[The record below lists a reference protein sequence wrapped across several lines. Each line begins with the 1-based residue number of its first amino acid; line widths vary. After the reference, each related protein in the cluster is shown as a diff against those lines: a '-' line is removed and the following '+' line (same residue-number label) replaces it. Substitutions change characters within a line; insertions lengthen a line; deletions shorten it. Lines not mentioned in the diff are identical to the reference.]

1 MTRSLKNLYAYVEQ
15 DQLRKALSDLK
26 QIFSLAGSEL
36 FNDTIMILGQFS
48 KLSSDVRK
56 GILTSE
62 DERVTHAKITQA
74 TLSLIQEIES
84 YPGEYQRFTLI
95 DEEIDQVSQQ
105 RNRVFLPPAI
115 KGALYDRLTYLTEH
129 NITCNILWIDNHPE
143 NNAQEVKL
151 LRDIGL
157 KIDLAETSDL
167 AFSMLQNS
175 SYQLIVSDR
184 SRGGNKT
191 EGFDFHHMLLDKGI
205 DLPFVF
211 YVGTKERPNG
221 VPPYAFGI
229 TDSPIELLHL
239 IMDVVQ
245 RGV

>member
-1 MTRSLKNLYAYVEQ
+1 MNTALKNLYAYVEQ
-15 DQLRKALSDLK
+15 DELRKALSDLK

-36 FNDTIMILGQFS
+36 FSDTIMILGQFS

-56 GILTSE
+56 GVLTSNE
-62 DERVTHAKITQA
+62 ERVTHAKITQA
-74 TLSLIQEIES
+74 TLSLIQEIEDF
-84 YPGEYQRFTLI
+84 PEEYKRFSII

-105 RNRVFLPPAI
+105 RNRVLLPPSI
-115 KGALYDRLTYLTEH
+115 KGALFDRLTYLTEQ
-129 NITCNILWIDNHPE
+129 NVTCKILWIDNHPE

-157 KIDLAETSDL
+157 HIDLAETSDL
-167 AFSMLQNS
+167 AFAMVQNS
-175 SYQLIVSDR
+175 TYQLIVSDR
-184 SRGGNKT
+184 SRGGNKR
-191 EGFDFHHMLLDKGI
+191 EGFDFHHMLLGKGI

-245 RGV
+245 RGG

>member
-1 MTRSLKNLYAYVEQ
+1 MNIALKNLYAYVEQ
-15 DQLRKALSDLK
+15 DDLRKALSDLK

-36 FNDTIMILGQFS
+36 FSDTVMILGQFS
-48 KLSSDVRK
+48 KLSSDLRK
-56 GILTSE
+56 GVLTSE
-62 DERVTHAKITQA
+62 NERVTHARITQA
-74 TLSLIQEIES
+74 TLGLIQEIEHF
-84 YPGEYQRFTLI
+84 PEAYQKFSTI
-95 DEEIDQVSQQ
+95 DTEIDQVAKQ
-105 RNRVFLPPAI
+105 RNRVLLPPAI

-129 NITCNILWIDNHPE
+129 NISCSILWIDNHPE

-157 KIDLAETSDL
+157 HLDLAETSDL
-167 AFSMLQNS
+167 AFAMLQNS
-175 SYQLIVSDR
+175 TYQLIVSDR

-191 EGFDFHHMLLDKGI
+191 EGFDFHHMLLGKGI

>member
-1 MTRSLKNLYAYVEQ
+1 MNTALKNLYAYVEQ
-15 DQLRKALSDLK
+15 DDLRKALSDLK

-36 FNDTIMILGQFS
+36 FNDAIMILGQFS

-62 DERVTHAKITQA
+62 DERVTHARITQA
-74 TLSLIQEIES
+74 TLGLIQEIERF
-84 YPGEYQRFTLI
+84 PEEYEQFTMI
-95 DEEIDQVSQQ
+95 DKEIDQVSQQ
-105 RNRVFLPPAI
+105 RNRVLLPPAI

-129 NITCNILWIDNHPE
+129 NISCNILWIDNHPE
-143 NNAQEVKL
+143 NNVQEVKL

-157 KIDLAETSDL
+157 HIDLAETSDL
-167 AFSMLQNS
+167 AFAMVQNS
-175 SYQLIVSDR
+175 TYQLIVSDR
-184 SRGGNKT
+184 SRAGNKT
-191 EGFDFHHMLLDKGI
+191 EGFDFHHVLLGKGI

-229 TDSPIELLHL
+229 TDSPVELLHL

>member
-1 MTRSLKNLYAYVEQ
+1 MNRELKNLYDYVEQ
-15 DQLRKALSDLK
+15 DELRKALSDLK

-62 DERVTHAKITQA
+62 EERVIHAKITQA

-84 YPGEYQRFTLI
+84 FPEEYQRFTTI
-95 DEEIDQVSQQ
+95 DAEIEQVSQQ
-105 RNRVFLPPAI
+105 RNRGLIPTAI
-115 KGALYDRLTYLTEH
+115 KGALFDRLTYLTEH

-143 NNAQEVKL
+143 NNAQEIKL

-157 KIDLAETSDL
+157 NIDLAETSEL
-167 AFSMLQNS
+167 AFAMVQDS
-175 SYQLIVSDR
+175 SYQFIVSDR

-191 EGFDFHHMLLDKGI
+191 EGFDFHHMLLGKGI

-211 YVGTKERPNG
+211 YVGTKERQNG

>member
-1 MTRSLKNLYAYVEQ
+1 MNSALQNLYAHVEQ
-15 DQLRKALSDLK
+15 NELRKALSELK

-36 FNDTIMILGQFS
+36 FNDSVMILGQFS
-48 KLSSDVRK
+48 KLSSDIRK
-56 GILTSE
+56 GILTNE
-62 DERVTHAKITQA
+62 EQRVTHAKITQA

-84 YPGEYQRFTLI
+84 FPEEYEQFTKI
-95 DEEIDQVSQQ
+95 DTEIDQVSQQ
-105 RNRVFLPPAI
+105 RNRVLLPPAI

-129 NITCNILWIDNHPE
+129 RISCNILWIDNHPE

-157 KIDLAETSDL
+157 QVDLAETSDL
-167 AFSMLQNS
+167 AFSMLKES
-175 SYQLIVSDR
+175 SYQMIVSDR

-191 EGFDFHHMLLDKGI
+191 EGFDFHQMLLGKGI